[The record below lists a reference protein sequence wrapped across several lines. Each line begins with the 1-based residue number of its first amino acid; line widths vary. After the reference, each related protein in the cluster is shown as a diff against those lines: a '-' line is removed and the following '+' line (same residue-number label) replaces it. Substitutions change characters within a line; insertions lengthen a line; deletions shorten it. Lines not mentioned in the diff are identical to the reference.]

1 MERRCDRC
9 IQEQGLTVDADWV
22 RAYGPSLALC
32 TAHVRRELDI
42 AQPKPP
48 DRDPKALYC
57 PHCGAEAKQVEV
69 STPVLAELGSPLQ
82 PAGAIVYVAFTCPK
96 CRAIISCSVVSAK
109 PPAARVF

>member
-57 PHCGAEAKQVEV
+57 PHCEAKNPQLTTTVKSIRLGLTGME
-69 STPVLAELGSPLQ
+69 STFAHFACEE
-82 PAGAIVYVAFTCPK
+82 
-96 CRAIISCSVVSAK
+96 CRTIISISAVK
-109 PPAARVF
+109 LDARGVTL